1 MCYLCLEELFR
12 VEIPYGKVEKAKDRA
27 LEIKRQLKLVE
38 EGDVV
43 ACDDG
48 DKVIASLKEE
58 QYKLS
63 REM

>member
-1 MCYLCLEELFR
+1 MCYLCLEEMFR
-12 VEIPYGKVEKAKDRA
+12 LVVPNILEKTKDRA

-38 EGDVV
+38 AGDVV

-48 DKVIASLKEE
+48 NQLIANLKEE

-63 REM
+63 RKM

>member
-12 VEIPYGKVEKAKDRA
+12 VEIPSKAEDAKIRA

-48 DKVIASLKEE
+48 NQVIANLKEE

>member
-12 VEIPYGKVEKAKDRA
+12 LDFPNKLDKVKDRA

-48 DKVIASLKEE
+48 NKVIASLKEE

-63 REM
+63 RKM

>member
-1 MCYLCLEELFR
+1 MCYLCLEDLFR
-12 VEIPYGKVEKAKDRA
+12 LEVPNKLESAKERA

-38 EGDVV
+38 DGSVA

-48 DKVIASLKEE
+48 NKVIASLKEE
-58 QYKLS
+58 QYKLA